1 MRRNSVRVVRVIFY
15 PRIDVHPV
23 HFPSLSSILRERLF
37 KMAFIWGDER
47 LDPAHKDCSAVQRF
61 LVVELSLAIVEVPDH
76 RLAQSAVVARGPYLV
91 PLASLRIIQTQ
102 GQTLDV
108 TGRSVSF
115 KFLEVRAAIP
125 DLPDDRGTV
134 VSDPRSRSGQGMN

>member
-37 KMAFIWGDER
+37 KAAFIWGDER

-61 LVVELSLAIVEVPDH
+61 LVVELSMAIVEVSDH
-76 RLAQSAVVARGPYLV
+76 GLAQSAVVLV
-91 PLASLRIIQTQ
+91 AHTWFHWRAWGSYR
-102 GQTLDV
+102 
-108 TGRSVSF
+108 R
-115 KFLEVRAAIP
+115 KVRP
-125 DLPDDRGTV
+125 
-134 VSDPRSRSGQGMN
+134 SM